1 MSNFDGN
8 FEGVPDGI
16 FKKERHFQLPVFCED
31 SESAIRFEIQP
42 T

>member
-8 FEGVPDGI
+8 FEGVPDGR
-16 FKKERHFQLPVFCED
+16 FKKERHFQLSVFYED
-31 SESAIRFEIQP
+31 SESVVKYEIQP